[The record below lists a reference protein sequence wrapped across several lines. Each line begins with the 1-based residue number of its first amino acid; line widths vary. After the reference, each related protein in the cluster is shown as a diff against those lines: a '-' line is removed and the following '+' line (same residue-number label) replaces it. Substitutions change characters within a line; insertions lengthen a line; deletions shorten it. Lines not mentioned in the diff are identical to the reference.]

1 MLTLL
6 GDIGGTNARFALY
19 DGHTLGPVAN
29 RTVADF
35 VAPVNAI
42 RDVLAGADGEPPQ
55 RAILAVAGPVED
67 GHATLTNGRWRFVAA
82 DLRTMLG
89 FEALTLVNDFAA
101 QAHAIPALA
110 EQDLVGVGGGRA
122 VAAAPAAVI
131 GPGTGLGVAG
141 LIPSAD
147 GPAVLVTEG
156 GHVTM
161 APADAGESRLI
172 DHLRASFGHVSAE
185 CVLSGAGLVNLYHAI
200 ARLEGGE
207 VPERTPEG
215 ITQVALAGSCPT
227 SVRALNTFC
236 AMLGTVAGNLA
247 LSLGAQGGVYI
258 VGGIVPRIINQ
269 FVRSAF
275 RKRFEAK
282 GRFRNYLAAIPTR
295 VVMHP
300 NPALLGLTRL
310 VDAPGP
316 DSISG

>member
-29 RTVADF
+29 RPVADYA
-35 VAPVNAI
+35 APLDAI
-42 RDVLAGADGEPPQ
+42 RDVLAGTDGEHPQ
-55 RAILAVAGPVED
+55 TAILAVAGPVED
-67 GHATLTNGRWRFVAA
+67 GYATLTNGRWRFVSA
-82 DLRTMLG
+82 DLETALG
-89 FEALTLVNDFAA
+89 FETLTFVNDFAA

-122 VAAAPAAVI
+122 VPAAPAAVI

-141 LIPSAD
+141 LIPSVD

-161 APADAGESRLI
+161 APADADESRLL

-185 CVLSGAGLVNLYHAI
+185 RVLSATGLVNLYHAI
-200 ARLEGGE
+200 AKLEGRE
-207 VPERTPEG
+207 ATERTPEE
-215 ITQVALAGSCPT
+215 ITQAALAGNCPT
-227 SVRALNTFC
+227 SVRALDTFC

-247 LSLGAQGGVYI
+247 LNLGAKGGVYI
-258 VGGIVPRIINQ
+258 AGGIVPRIVTQ
-269 FVRSAF
+269 FVRSSF
-275 RKRFEAK
+275 RERFEAK
-282 GRFRNYLAAIPTR
+282 GRFGNYLAAIPTK
-295 VVMHP
+295 VVMHS

-310 VDAPGP
+310 VDALAP
-316 DSISG
+316 DSISV

>member
-147 GPAVLVTEG
+147 GTAVLVTEG

-258 VGGIVPRIINQ
+258 VGGIVPRIVDQ
-269 FVRSAF
+269 FVRSSF
-275 RKRFEAK
+275 RTRFEEK
-282 GRFRNYLAAIPTR
+282 GRFRDYLAAIPTK

-310 VDAPGP
+310 VDAPGA
-316 DSISG
+316 DSIGV